1 MPITLGML
9 ASSGVKTRL
18 EYQTSASDS
27 SAKSTYTFSGVA
39 FGAAETN
46 RLIVVLVAMTSGTI
60 SSVTIGGVS
69 ATLIQSNTETGSQ
82 NDLYAA
88 VVSTGTSGDVV
99 INGANTPSAAAIAIW
114 SLYGVSSTKKS
125 SGVKS
130 TTTDY
135 PALTLAA
142 GDIAIFGDWD
152 GSSVT
157 YTNATKNFG
166 YTLSGVEFTGASYRA
181 TSPETRTVS
190 NTSGG
195 TGYSVY
201 AVWGI

>member
-1 MPITLGML
+1 MPITLGTL

-18 EYQTSASDS
+18 EYQTSVSDS
-27 SAKSTYTFSGVA
+27 TAKSTFTFSGVS
-39 FGAAETN
+39 FGSAETN
-46 RLIVVLVAMTSGTI
+46 RLIVVLVAMASGTI
-60 SSVTIGGVS
+60 SSVSIGGVTAS
-69 ATLIQSNTETGSQ
+69 LIQSNTNATSQ

-99 INGANTPSAAAIAIW
+99 INGANSPISAGIAVW
-114 SLYGVSSTKKS
+114 SLYGVNSTKKS

-135 PALTLAA
+135 PALTLAS

-166 YTLSGVEFTGASYRA
+166 YLLSGVDFTGASYRA
-181 TSPETRTVS
+181 ASSETRTVS

-195 TGYSVY
+195 TGYAVY
-201 AVWGI
+201 AVWGA